1 MLKTNIQLT
10 DQKKGTLLA
19 FTAIMFITP
28 DSLFIRLSTIES
40 WNLIFYRGFIPFFV
54 VFLGLLI
61 IQKGKIITA
70 LINNGWHGIA
80 YAVTFTITNILFV
93 ISIENT
99 SVANTLIMISLAP
112 MLSAVISLIFLKEN
126 PDKKTWIAIIITTL
140 AVIYIFFDSFEKGD
154 MMGNFFGLVCAT
166 GLAAGAVIIRS
177 VKQLNLVPS
186 AMMGKLLV
194 ALIALLIFQRF
205 IEFLYSKQNKVW
217 LLRNKGI
224 NYDQGSFKLIALV
237 HISWMISIF
246 YFGLKDLE
254 INHFFIILFLFV
266 TVWMY
271 ISNASTLSATFFAIP
286 PFDSSCVGLKTGIG
300 ASGLI
305 LSISP

>member
-126 PDKKTWIAIIITTL
+126 PDKKTWTAIIITTL

-154 MMGNFFGLVCAT
+154 MKGNFFGLVCAT

-194 ALIALLIFQRF
+194 ALIALLFADNLNLEGSDSIIIPTMCIMCVAIPFVLVTLAPRYITAAEVNLF
-205 IEFLYSKQNKVW
+205 FLLETILGPLWVW
-217 LLRNKGI
+217 LVIHEQPSMETIIGGI
-224 NYDQGSFKLIALV
+224 VIISTITAHSFLAL
-237 HISWMISIF
+237 
-246 YFGLKDLE
+246 K
-254 INHFFIILFLFV
+254 
-266 TVWMY
+266 
-271 ISNASTLSATFFAIP
+271 
-286 PFDSSCVGLKTGIG
+286 KT
-300 ASGLI
+300 
-305 LSISP
+305 

>member
-112 MLSAVISLIFLKEN
+112 MLSAIISLIFLKEN

-154 MMGNFFGLVCAT
+154 MKGNFFGLVCAT
-166 GLAAGAVIIRS
+166 GLAVGAVIIRS

-194 ALIALLIFQRF
+194 AIIALLFADNLNLEGSDSIIIPIMCIMCVAIPFVLVTLAPRYITAAEVNLF
-205 IEFLYSKQNKVW
+205 FLLETILGPIWVW
-217 LLRNKGI
+217 LIIHEQPSMETIIGGI
-224 NYDQGSFKLIALV
+224 VIISTITAHSFLAL
-237 HISWMISIF
+237 
-246 YFGLKDLE
+246 K
-254 INHFFIILFLFV
+254 
-266 TVWMY
+266 
-271 ISNASTLSATFFAIP
+271 
-286 PFDSSCVGLKTGIG
+286 KT
-300 ASGLI
+300 
-305 LSISP
+305 

>member
-80 YAVTFTITNILFV
+80 YAVTFAITNILFV

-154 MMGNFFGLVCAT
+154 MKGNFFGLVCAT
-166 GLAAGAVIIRS
+166 GLAVGAVIIRS

-194 ALIALLIFQRF
+194 AIIALLFADNLNLEGSDSIIIPTMCIMCVAIPFVLVTLAPRYITAAEVNLF
-205 IEFLYSKQNKVW
+205 FLLETILGPIWVW
-217 LLRNKGI
+217 LIIHEQPSMETIIGGI
-224 NYDQGSFKLIALV
+224 VIISTITAHSFLAL
-237 HISWMISIF
+237 
-246 YFGLKDLE
+246 K
-254 INHFFIILFLFV
+254 
-266 TVWMY
+266 
-271 ISNASTLSATFFAIP
+271 
-286 PFDSSCVGLKTGIG
+286 KT
-300 ASGLI
+300 
-305 LSISP
+305 